1 MPWRFGGPE
10 EDMPT
15 HRRWGR
21 WYYHV
26 RYSSSI
32 SASMSDGLL
41 KEWTEVGFYG
51 NQHFHIE
58 ESKTD

>member
-1 MPWRFGGPE
+1 
-10 EDMPT
+10 MPT